1 MLSSARGE
9 VEQPTYHVQL
19 EGRTV
24 GPYDRRTIVGMR
36 IKHMLT
42 GDHLLVTSGGSQLTV
57 RDLVGAGPTAGA
69 PRSRSDA
76 GGGVQASYTGMLVD
90 ATGRGFPIPG
100 FKGEVEVR
108 VQADALRLAGRYRR
122 LLRWM
127 DGRIKLPLKDIAHAR
142 ANGPRTDL
150 WLQPEGSSRL
160 QRLGL
165 YLFTSEA
172 AAELAAYLTRA
183 AGEPGHPAAAAAK
196 AAAAAGERAMAA
208 GRVLAVAVLG
218 AASVVALVLFVLLS
232 HRVY

>member
-1 MLSSARGE
+1 M
-9 VEQPTYHVQL
+9 
-19 EGRTV
+19 V

-42 GDHLLVTSGGSQLTV
+42 GDHLLVASGGSQLTV
-57 RDLVGAGPTAGA
+57 RDLIGAGPTAAA
-69 PRSRSDA
+69 PRGRSET
-76 GGGVQASYTGMLVD
+76 GGRVQASFTAMLLD
-90 ATGRGFPIPG
+90 ATRRGFAIPR

-122 LLRWM
+122 LLRWR

-165 YLFTSEA
+165 YLFTAEA
-172 AAELAAYLTRA
+172 AAELAACLAPA
-183 AGEPGHPAAAAAK
+183 AGQPAHPAAAAAQ
-196 AAAAAGERAMAA
+196 AAAGGKRAMAT
-208 GRVLAVAVLG
+208 GRVLVVAVLG
-218 AASVVALVLFVLLS
+218 VATVVALVLLVLLS
-232 HRVY
+232 RRLY